1 MMYDAIV
8 TTTEGKHTYQN
19 ITAVNEQHLINKIA
33 KDLQI
38 ELAEIEI
45 KMAKE
50 LKTELIEIEIKKTF
64 GDVGNY
70 ESYL

>member
-8 TTTEGKHTYQN
+8 TTNEGKHTYQN
-19 ITAVNEQHLINKIA
+19 IEAKNEQHLINKIH
-33 KDLQI
+33 KD
-38 ELAEIEI
+38 
-45 KMAKE
+45 
-50 LKTELIEIEIKKTF
+50 LKTEIVDIEIKKTF

>member
-19 ITAVNEQHLINKIA
+19 INALNEQHLIDKIA
-33 KDLQI
+33 KDLQ
-38 ELAEIEI
+38 
-45 KMAKE
+45 
-50 LKTELIEIEIKKTF
+50 TELVEIEIKKTF
-64 GDVGNY
+64 WDVGNY